1 MSDVS
6 SEPSLNEQLASFDND
21 NEWVV
26 LETYK
31 QKDGVV
37 TQKVVKKSVDG
48 KTLGPYVRKEFSAQS
63 KQGSAY
69 EKVWQEQLNGNELT
83 HCPKIID
90 FYEYAQERIIILE
103 FVDGIT
109 LEQYVKENELSAEQ
123 TSNLFS
129 RICDAVE
136 ELHAT
141 FDQPLIHRDLKP
153 TNIIVK
159 DDDVFIIDLGIARF
173 SKGDMT
179 PDTTQFGTPSFAPP
193 EQYGFG
199 ETSIESDIYALGMVL
214 YFMLTKKLSN
224 STLRDNSTFE
234 TDVPA
239 YFRTVLLKATS
250 FDPQERFHS
259 ASELKSALDASP
271 DADVVKTKKLSDKL
285 REKFGTIW
293 NICVVAFWIVLMAGV
308 VGGMVQPN
316 AEFASHSPAYRS
328 VGYIGITGVPLTIYC
343 FVILEKSKLKEKF
356 PILKKCNRKT
366 LITLCFVAF
375 FMMVVCA
382 IIINFL

>member
-1 MSDVS
+1 MNDVCTES
-6 SEPSLNEQLASFDND
+6 SLDEQLASFEND
-21 NEWVV
+21 SEWVV

-31 QKDGVV
+31 QKDGVL
-37 TQKVVKKSVDG
+37 TQKVVKKTGDG
-48 KTLGPYVRKEFSAQS
+48 ETFGPYVRKEFSQQS

-69 EKVWQEQLNGNELT
+69 ERVWQEQLNGNVLK
-83 HCPKIID
+83 HCPKIVD
-90 FYEYAQERIIILE
+90 YYEYAQQRVVILDY
-103 FVDGIT
+103 VDGVT
-109 LEQYVKENELSAEQ
+109 LEQYIRENELTAEQ
-123 TSNLFS
+123 IRYLFA
-129 RICDAVE
+129 RICDAVA
-136 ELHAT
+136 ELHTT
-141 FDQPLIHRDLKP
+141 FAQPLIHRDLKP

-179 PDTTQFGTPSFAPP
+179 PDTTQFGTPTFAPP

-199 ETSIESDIYALGMVL
+199 ETSIESDIYALGMML

-234 TDVPA
+234 ADVPTN
-239 YFRTVLLKATS
+239 FRSVLLKATS

-259 ASELKSALDASP
+259 AYELKRALLTSTDTEA
-271 DADVVKTKKLSDKL
+271 VKSKKFSDKL
-285 REKFGTIW
+285 RDKFGTIW

-343 FVILEKSKLKEKF
+343 FVILEKSKLKKRF
-356 PILKKCNRKT
+356 PFMKKCNGKT
-366 LITLCFVAF
+366 LLTLCFVAF
-375 FMMVVCA
+375 FMMVISA